1 MKNINSFLNI
11 VLTAAL
17 VLSLVAIGLPRFS
30 ANAATP
36 TPETVEQLPQAP
48 VCDASRTIDVSG
60 TAVINVAPDRVL
72 IQLGV
77 QSNGISP
84 KEVQRR
90 NAAAISRVR
99 AAIQK
104 LGVQAT
110 DITSDNYIIEP
121 IYEDYDALY
130 IKGYRINN
138 VLAVT
143 LREVTKAS
151 DVIAAAFEAGANQ
164 VVNVEFYTSELRTY
178 RDQARA
184 LAMEAAE
191 QKAKALAG
199 AVGAET
205 GCVLR
210 INENSWH
217 YYSGWWGRNNQAL
230 WSQNVV
236 QNVTPAGGGSESL
249 AEGPVSPGHI
259 SVQAQVSV
267 VFGLK

>member
-17 VLSLVAIGLPRFS
+17 VLGLVAIGLPRLK
-30 ANAATP
+30 AEAAAP
-36 TPETVEQLPQAP
+36 TAEPVQQQIP
-48 VCDASRTIDVSG
+48 VCDASRTIDVTG

-90 NAAAISRVR
+90 NASAISRVR

-104 LGVQAT
+104 LGVAAT

-130 IKGYRINN
+130 IKGYRINS

-143 LREVTKAS
+143 LKEVTKAS

-164 VVNVEFYTSELRTY
+164 VVNVEFYTSELRMY

-184 LAMEAAE
+184 LAMEAAD

-199 AVGAET
+199 VVGAEI

-210 INENSWH
+210 ISENSWH
-217 YYSGWWGRNNQAL
+217 YYSGWWSSRSNQAL

-236 QNVTPAGGGSESL
+236 QNATPAGGGSESL

-267 VFGLK
+267 TFGLK

>member
-1 MKNINSFLNI
+1 MRSINTFLNVALSFALI
-11 VLTAAL
+11 AAL
-17 VLSLVAIGLPRFS
+17 AAIGLPRLS
-30 ANAATP
+30 VSAATP
-36 TPETVEQLPQAP
+36 TPEPVEQSPQAP
-48 VCDASRTIDVSG
+48 VCDASRTVDVSG

-104 LGVQAT
+104 LGVKAT

-130 IKGYRINN
+130 IKGYRIYN

-143 LREVTKAS
+143 LKEVTRAS

-164 VVNVEFYTSELRTY
+164 VVNVEFYTSELRTH
-178 RDQARA
+178 RDRARA
-184 LAMEAAE
+184 LAMEAAD

-210 INENSWH
+210 ISENSW
-217 YYSGWWGRNNQAL
+217 YLLQRLVAEKQPGAL
-230 WSQNVV
+230 
-236 QNVTPAGGGSESL
+236 G
-249 AEGPVSPGHI
+249 AERRAERHPLPGAAASRWQRVRSARGTSRSRRRFRSP
-259 SVQAQVSV
+259 
-267 VFGLK
+267 LD

>member
-1 MKNINSFLNI
+1 
-11 VLTAAL
+11 VL
-17 VLSLVAIGLPRFS
+17 VLSLAVIGLPQLKAS
-30 ANAATP
+30 AATA
-36 TPETVEQLPQAP
+36 TPEPVEQLPQAP
-48 VCDASRTIDVSG
+48 VCDASRTVDVSG

-90 NAAAISRVR
+90 NASAISRVR

-104 LGVQAT
+104 LGVAAT

-143 LREVTKAS
+143 LKDVTWAS
-151 DVIAAAFEAGANQ
+151 GVIAAAFEAGANQ
-164 VVNVEFYTSELRTY
+164 VVNVEFYTSELRTH
-178 RDQARA
+178 RDRARA
-184 LAMEAAE
+184 LAMEAAD

-210 INENSWH
+210 ISENSWS
-217 YYSGWWGRNNQAL
+217 YYSGWWRSGNQAL
-230 WSQNVV
+230 WAQNVV
-236 QNVTPAGGGSESL
+236 QNAPSTGGDGSSVD
-249 AEGPVSPGHI
+249 EGPVSPGHI
-259 SVQAQVSV
+259 SIQAQVSV
-267 VFGLK
+267 TFGLK